1 MLNLDAVLLDAGY
14 WQKPEV
20 FLPERHLNEDGTK
33 VIKSDHFYPF
43 GLGINQYIN
52 LIFCW
57 LERLVLKHK
66 NELQENECVWETR
79 WQKIPIS
86 SSRLHWLNNFDL
98 SLHQMS
104 LFLV

>member
-52 LIFCW
+52 LIFC
-57 LERLVLKHK
+57 
-66 NELQENECVWETR
+66 
-79 WQKIPIS
+79 
-86 SSRLHWLNNFDL
+86 
-98 SLHQMS
+98 
-104 LFLV
+104 

>member
-14 WQKPEV
+14 WKKPEV

-52 LIFCW
+52 FIFC
-57 LERLVLKHK
+57 
-66 NELQENECVWETR
+66 
-79 WQKIPIS
+79 
-86 SSRLHWLNNFDL
+86 
-98 SLHQMS
+98 
-104 LFLV
+104 